1 MSFLDK
7 LVASVTP
14 PESEQDRIEARR
26 KAESL
31 AGQSDWLAVALEHHR
46 KIESCFELAARA
58 ATAQERTAACREL
71 ATVLTGH
78 ANAEESVLY
87 PAMTEHGEKAH
98 ATMAYEEQ
106 AMTKVQL
113 ARLEKIDPNSQ
124 EWQDKLEH
132 IRGAVLHHI
141 YEEEGTWFPQL
152 RESIPAQDD
161 AMLTS
166 RFVEEFERY
175 AGGSGARGRQS
186 GQPVPLQMAA
196 QMEDQPQQDRSPP
209 QNWGAAD
216 Y

>member
-7 LVASVTP
+7 LVAAVTP
-14 PESEQDRIEARR
+14 PESDEDRAEARR

-31 AGQSDWLAVALEHHR
+31 AGQADWLSVALQHHR
-46 KIESCFELAARA
+46 KIESCFELAAHG
-58 ATAQERTAACREL
+58 ATAQERTAAAKQL

-78 ANAEESVLY
+78 ANAEEVVLY

-106 AMTKVQL
+106 AMTKVQM
-113 ARLEKIDPNSQ
+113 ARLEKLDPMSQ
-124 EWQDKLEH
+124 EWLDKLEH

-141 YEEEGTWFPQL
+141 YEEEGTWFPEL
-152 RESIPAQDD
+152 RKAIPAHDD
-161 AMLTS
+161 RMLTS

-175 AGGSGARGRQS
+175 AGGADDNERRY
-186 GQPVPLQMAA
+186 QPPLQMAA
-196 QMEDQPQQDRSPP
+196 QMDRESSDSSRNPP